1 MRIYIK
7 MKGKFIYVE
16 KYYIDFSDLKT
27 LSENRS
33 YFIFLTYIWKYIIS
47 ENINSI
53 INISRLIIHVMYIKM
68 KGKFIYVEKYYIDFS
83 DLKTLSENRS
93 YFIFLTYIW
102 KYIISE
108 NINSIINIS
117 RLIIH
122 VMNKNNHQVWLL
134 KWSLKWQ

>member
-1 MRIYIK
+1 

-33 YFIFLTYIWKYIIS
+33 YFIFLTCIWKYIIS

-93 YFIFLTYIW
+93 YFIFLTCIW

>member
-1 MRIYIK
+1 

-33 YFIFLTYIWKYIIS
+33 YFIFLTYIRKYIIS

-93 YFIFLTYIW
+93 YFIFLTYIR

-122 VMNKNNHQVWLL
+122 VMNKNNHQV
-134 KWSLKWQ
+134 